1 MDKMRNEYTDE
12 FVRVEE
18 IDTIFRKIDNMPYH
32 VYKDRD
38 GRYYV
43 TAYDGAESIAE
54 LNYTLECDEDA
65 VEFAR
70 GIVGWIRV
78 KYQIQ
83 KDSFE
88 IENPKDVHETYAF
101 RYTEQE
107 SEIIEMF
114 DDLEIAKEALSK
126 YLSTVKHDGERFI
139 VEEFYIIE
147 QHYDEDGI
155 YVGEGD
161 FIEFARNNFDE
172 VVGKEE

>member
-1 MDKMRNEYTDE
+1 MNKMRNEYTDE

-18 IDTIFRKIDNMPYH
+18 IGTIFRKIDNMPYH

-70 GIVGWIRV
+70 GIVDWIRV

-83 KDSFE
+83 KDSFG
-88 IENPKDVHETYAF
+88 IENPKDAYETYAF

-126 YLSTVKHDGERFI
+126 YLSTVKYDGERFI

-147 QHYDEDGI
+147 QHYDEDDI

-161 FIEFARNNFDE
+161 FIEFARNNFGE
-172 VVGKEE
+172 FK